1 MKRREV
7 GMLGE
12 KIACR
17 YLEKNGYEIIETN
30 YRCPE
35 GEMDIIA
42 RQGDF
47 LVFIEVRTRRSESA
61 GTPEESITLQKK
73 HRLTAV
79 AERYGQ
85 DREGLPSARRI
96 DVLAVHLTRRGS
108 VSRIELIEN
117 AVDGY

>member
-7 GMLGE
+7 GILGE
-12 KIACR
+12 KIACS
-17 YLEKNGYEIIETN
+17 YLERNGYEIIETN

-47 LVFIEVRTRRSESA
+47 LVFIEVRTRRTDSA
-61 GTPEESITLQKK
+61 GTPEESITPLKK
-73 HRLTAV
+73 QRLTAI
-79 AERYGQ
+79 AEHYGQ
-85 DREGLPSARRI
+85 HREGLPSARRI
-96 DVLAVHLTRRGS
+96 DVLAIRMTRNGR

-117 AVDGY
+117 AIDGY